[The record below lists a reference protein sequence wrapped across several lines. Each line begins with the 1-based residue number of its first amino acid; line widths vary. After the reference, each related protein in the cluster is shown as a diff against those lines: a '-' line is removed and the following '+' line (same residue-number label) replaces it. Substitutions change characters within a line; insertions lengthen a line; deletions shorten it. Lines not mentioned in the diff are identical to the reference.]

1 LGFLYLHK
9 AHSFLDEEEFVGSN
23 CIILYVLG
31 IPDTFIFHIKVFN
44 KMECRYVIF
53 MTNVGVNYFRID
65 LNLESQIVKKK
76 LHDFSSL

>member
-1 LGFLYLHK
+1 
-9 AHSFLDEEEFVGSN
+9 
-23 CIILYVLG
+23 
-31 IPDTFIFHIKVFN
+31 
-44 KMECRYVIF
+44 